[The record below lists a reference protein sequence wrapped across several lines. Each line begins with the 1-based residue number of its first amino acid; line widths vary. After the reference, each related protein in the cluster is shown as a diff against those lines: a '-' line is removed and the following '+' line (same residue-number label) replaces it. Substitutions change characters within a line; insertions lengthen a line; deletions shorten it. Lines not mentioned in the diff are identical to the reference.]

1 MAFEGTREVFARTE
15 QNMLNTVA
23 RALTRAE
30 NGLNV
35 YVSVRHIARDAE
47 GEINTNLTRDF
58 LGYFGDNAREQCKAA
73 GASIEFTE
81 QAGKSVRSTADS
93 AFFETSP
100 LMKSFVSNM
109 AKNANADYVSAV
121 AKAKLRSTAVSN
133 EQAVREA
140 VHDLADKGLFVNTYT
155 DKNGRV
161 VNVPVDVG
169 VRQAL
174 QNSGKQRRMAQT
186 LEIAEQTGND
196 LVEVNRTG
204 NCRASHA
211 EWQGRIYSISGKS
224 SKYKSF
230 YKACHVGDPV
240 IGIGGYN
247 CGHEFRI
254 YRASQGRKFQD
265 PITDPNYT
273 TEQVRDLTSRQRYYE
288 RKLRALK
295 REREMLKSAGLEH
308 AEVSRKITGTQNAL
322 KSLIANNKTVLTRQ
336 ADRERISPS
345 AIKKSIA
352 GGKNTAEE
360 IYDEIIGCFMSGIE
374 LTKEDM
380 RQKISRMVKLG
391 VEDGK
396 SAKDY
401 LELGRMKKEYRQM
414 IENSLEYIP
423 TKMLKML
430 KAGRVK
436 VKTDTKEDRSYYYF
450 GFKKGK
456 GWNHIVLGRDSLDDD
471 TCTFGVVHESMHAI
485 EQHNSAFAQAQE
497 DYFNKRTNNNK
508 CAREKLSILTGVRDY
523 RDDEWAYDVENCM
536 RPYCFKDYGT
546 DAHELMS
553 MGFEFL
559 YYRPTEFGKDLDM
572 LRWTL
577 KMIERFGK

>member
-15 QNMLNTVA
+15 QNMLNAVA
-23 RALTRAE
+23 RALTRAK

-35 YVSVRHIARDAE
+35 YVSVRHIARNAE

-58 LGYFGDNAREQCKAA
+58 LGYFGDNAKEQCKAA

-93 AFFETSP
+93 AFFESSP

-155 DKNGRV
+155 DKNGRT

-224 SKYKSF
+224 AKYKSF

-265 PITDPNYT
+265 PITDPTYT
-273 TEQVRDLTSRQRYYE
+273 TEQVRELTSKQRYYE

-336 ADRERISPS
+336 ADRERVSPS
-345 AIKKSIA
+345 AIKKSVA
-352 GGKNTAEE
+352 GGKNSGGVNNAKSQAYADIVNQLKVRKVANNPVKRLKRKYTEK
-360 IYDEIIGCFMSGIE
+360 EIIDKLAGGDQTSGSCSSLALAYIGNKCGLDVLDFRGGASCDMFANTSTLEKIVNLDGVNARIE
-374 LTKEDM
+374 RVKREVTDTMKIIKNLDIDKEYY
-380 RQKISRMVKLG
+380 IAS
-391 VEDGK
+391 GK
-396 SAKDY
+396 HAAIVRNNGGRLEY
-401 LELGRMKKEYRQM
+401 LELQSHIDTENGWTALNRNTLYKRFKCSKSQRTVYGHKLLSRVFIMEADSFANNAEFRDILGYINTAKASQQKGSHGRIK
-414 IENSLEYIP
+414 
-423 TKMLKML
+423 
-430 KAGRVK
+430 
-436 VKTDTKEDRSYYYF
+436 
-450 GFKKGK
+450 
-456 GWNHIVLGRDSLDDD
+456 
-471 TCTFGVVHESMHAI
+471 
-485 EQHNSAFAQAQE
+485 
-497 DYFNKRTNNNK
+497 
-508 CAREKLSILTGVRDY
+508 
-523 RDDEWAYDVENCM
+523 
-536 RPYCFKDYGT
+536 
-546 DAHELMS
+546 
-553 MGFEFL
+553 
-559 YYRPTEFGKDLDM
+559 
-572 LRWTL
+572 
-577 KMIERFGK
+577 